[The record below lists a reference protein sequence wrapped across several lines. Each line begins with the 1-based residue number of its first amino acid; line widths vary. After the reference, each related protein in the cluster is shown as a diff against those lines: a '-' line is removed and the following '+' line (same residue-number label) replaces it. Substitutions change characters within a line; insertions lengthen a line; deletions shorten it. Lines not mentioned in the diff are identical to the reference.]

1 MAKLNISELDFESIK
16 TQFKSYLTSQ
26 TQFKDY
32 NFEGSNMSVFL
43 DVLAYNTFQNNF
55 YANMAINEM
64 FLDSAVLKNSVMS
77 HAKELNYLPRS
88 RKSARAVVRVTITDS
103 SIAGQTVSIPAYSQF
118 STTFQGTQ
126 FDFVT
131 AQTYIAR
138 KTNPGV
144 FVADNVEIFEGQ
156 MLASFEREGY
166 FIGDDGVLR
175 VILSNE
181 NADTDSIEVFV
192 DAEATDN
199 ENVFL
204 RRNDIFGVGA
214 TDKVFYVEPYYDG
227 RYTVYFGNNK
237 FGLQPQAFEDIRV
250 RYRIT
255 SGLEANG
262 AFDFSLQLT
271 SSTATAAV
279 TTIQTAAG
287 GADRETLESIRYFAP
302 KSLQIQERAVTTKD
316 YEVLLQQQFPEI
328 KAISAYG
335 GEELDPPQFGKVAI
349 SVYLGE
355 GREGLSNTL
364 SSSYIAYLE
373 DKSPIAVEPIFIDSE
388 FMYACV
394 EVDVYYNPKIT
405 KKSSDAISQLV
416 RAAITSYNTTFLDD
430 FNVTLRASKLTASI
444 DASDISIASSSLK
457 VCPYIVYSPALN
469 QSSSPSFKFYA
480 KLVKPYP
487 YKDVN
492 GFTDFKPAVKSSV
505 FQYNNVESYFQDDG
519 AGNIQIV
526 TSDLVNPQ
534 VVKPVAGSVNYDTGE
549 INLVGFKTEG
559 FTGSGIKVM
568 VTTSMNDIKTPN
580 GRIFIIDDDDVTI
593 KMYEEASALSTTQAS
608 STTSTTTAS
617 SGTSTSSSSSG
628 SGGSGY

>member
-16 TQFKSYLTSQ
+16 AQFKDYLRNQ

-88 RKSARAVVRVTITDS
+88 RKSARAVVNVTIIDS
-103 SIAGQTVSIPAYSQF
+103 SIAGQTVTIPAYSQF
-118 STTFQGTQ
+118 TTTFQGTQ

-131 AQTYIAR
+131 NKTWIAR
-138 KTNPGV
+138 KTAPST
-144 FVADNVEIFEGQ
+144 FVANGVEIFEGQ

-175 VILSNE
+175 VILTNE
-181 NADTDSIEVFV
+181 DADTDSIEVFV
-192 DAEATDN
+192 DAEETDN
-199 ENVFL
+199 QNVFL
-204 RRNDIFGVGA
+204 RRNDIFGVGP

-227 RYTVYFGNNK
+227 RYVVYFGNNK

-255 SGLEANG
+255 SGPEANG
-262 AFDFSLQLT
+262 AFAFNLELT
-271 SSTATAAV
+271 SSNATASVV
-279 TTIQTAAG
+279 TVQAAAG
-287 GADRETLESIRYFAP
+287 GAERESLESIRYFAP

-316 YEVLLQQQFPEI
+316 YEVLLQTQFPEI

-335 GEELDPPQFGKVAI
+335 GEELNPPQFGKVAI

-364 SSSYIAYLE
+364 SSAYIAYLQ

-388 FMYACV
+388 FLYGCV
-394 EVDVYYNPKIT
+394 NVDVYYNPKIT
-405 KKSSDAISQLV
+405 KKSAGNIEVMV
-416 RAAITSYNTTFLDD
+416 RDTIAQYNTDNLDNFD
-430 FNVTLRASKLTASI
+430 VTLRLSKLTKAI
-444 DASDISIASSSLK
+444 DATDDSIVSSSTS
-457 VCPYIVYSPALN
+457 VCPYVVYSPALN
-469 QSSSPSFKFYA
+469 QVESPSFKFYA

-487 YKDVN
+487 FNIEK
-492 GFTDFKPAVKSSV
+492 GFVDYKPAVRSSV
-505 FQYNNVESYFQDDG
+505 FQYNNVDSFFQDDG
-519 AGNIQIV
+519 LGNIQIV

-534 VVKPVAGSVNYDTGE
+534 VVKPIAGNINYETGE
-549 INLVGFKTEG
+549 INLTGFKTEG
-559 FTGSGIKVM
+559 FDGSGIRVM
-568 VTTSMNDIKTPN
+568 VTTALDDIKTPA
-580 GRIFIIDDDDVTI
+580 GRIFIIQDDDVTI
-593 KMYEEASALSTTQAS
+593 NMQEVR
-608 STTSTTTAS
+608 
-617 SGTSTSSSSSG
+617 
-628 SGGSGY
+628 

>member
-16 TQFKSYLTSQ
+16 AQFKDYLRNQ

-88 RKSARAVVRVTITDS
+88 RKSARAVVNVTIIDS
-103 SIAGQTVSIPAYSQF
+103 SIAGQTVTIPAYSQF
-118 STTFQGTQ
+118 TTTFQGTQ

-131 AQTYIAR
+131 NKTWIAR
-138 KTNPGV
+138 KTAPST
-144 FVADNVEIFEGQ
+144 FVANGVEIFEGQ

-175 VILSNE
+175 VILTNE
-181 NADTDSIEVFV
+181 DADTDSIEVFV
-192 DAEATDN
+192 DAEETDN
-199 ENVFL
+199 QNVFL
-204 RRNDIFGVGA
+204 RRNDIFGVGP

-227 RYTVYFGNNK
+227 RYVVYFGNNK

-255 SGLEANG
+255 SGPEANG
-262 AFDFSLQLT
+262 AYAFNLELT
-271 SSTATAAV
+271 SSNATASVV
-279 TTIQTAAG
+279 TVQAAAG
-287 GADRETLESIRYFAP
+287 GAERESLESIRYFAP

-316 YEVLLQQQFPEI
+316 YEVLLQTQFPEI

-335 GEELDPPQFGKVAI
+335 GEELNPPQFGKVAI

-364 SSSYIAYLE
+364 SSAYIAYLQ

-388 FMYACV
+388 FLYGCV
-394 EVDVYYNPKIT
+394 NVDVYYNPKIT
-405 KKSSDAISQLV
+405 KKSAGNIEVMV
-416 RAAITSYNTTFLDD
+416 RDTITQYNTDNLDNFD
-430 FNVTLRASKLTASI
+430 VTLRLSKLTKAI
-444 DASDISIASSSLK
+444 DATDDSIVSSSTS
-457 VCPYIVYSPALN
+457 VCPYVVYSPALN
-469 QSSSPSFKFYA
+469 QVESPSFKFYA

-487 YKDVN
+487 FNIEK
-492 GFTDFKPAVKSSV
+492 GFVDYKPAVRSSV
-505 FQYNNVESYFQDDG
+505 FQYNNVDSFFQDDG
-519 AGNIQIV
+519 LGNIQIV

-534 VVKPVAGSVNYDTGE
+534 VVKPIAGNINYETGE
-549 INLVGFKTEG
+549 INLTGFKTEG
-559 FTGSGIKVM
+559 FDGSGIRVM
-568 VTTSMNDIKTPN
+568 VTTALDDIKTPA
-580 GRIFIIDDDDVTI
+580 GRIFIIQDDDVTI
-593 KMYEEASALSTTQAS
+593 NMQEVR
-608 STTSTTTAS
+608 
-617 SGTSTSSSSSG
+617 
-628 SGGSGY
+628 